1 MNMGNHSR
9 IESPSLRRNLLAPA
23 MAAISY
29 PFLMAITKKR
39 GIASAVIATYL
50 AAVSAIALPGDGHWD
65 RQFNMPGTTSRDLAL
80 RFNGNLLYTGGY
92 SMTSGQIATNTVVS
106 IFNGTNWSKLGE

>member
-1 MNMGNHSR
+1 MNMGNHTR
-9 IESPSLRRNLLAPA
+9 IESPSQRPNLLAPA

-29 PFLMAITKKR
+29 PFLITGPSKR
-39 GIASAVIATYL
+39 WIASAVIISYL
-50 AAVSAIALPGDGHWD
+50 AAVSALALPGDGHWD
-65 RQFNMPGTTSRDLAL
+65 RQFNMPGTASRDLAL

-106 IFNGTNWSKLGE
+106 IVDGRNW